1 MKLLN
6 EAVESFEIHEER
18 KDGEEPKYYL
28 EGIFLQA
35 NIRNRN
41 GRIYPMDVM
50 KPEVERYIST
60 YVNEGRALGELGHPC
75 FLQPFDILTKNGW
88 KPFEEIKVGDKVIG
102 SDENRKYV
110 ETTVTQKIDGEEYN
124 GDCYHFKG
132 SRIDSVVTAPHRFYC
147 LDRNDKMLVKTA
159 EELYNNSSHIR
170 IIKNIIPDEVDGET
184 ITLKGIDTPFYRN
197 HKVDPREDITFD
209 AKDFCRFLGFWLA
222 EGCLRRSKG
231 KSLGTCVMVSQNEGE
246 YADAY
251 IELIKRMGYK
261 PTITSKTTNPNGT
274 KNLSISFNDARVYK
288 FLEPLGNCYQKY
300 IPDEVKE
307 LSGASLI
314 ELIRW
319 FGYGDGRS
327 YTYSGEKSR
336 KNKNDIAKNIFTT
349 SKRLIN
355 DLYVVAIKSGLS
367 GKIREIEPDFDKD
380 YIFGD
385 HKIFGKNKHTLYL
398 YEISTV
404 SGIHLDRRFVTI
416 EKVPSSGKIY
426 CINTESHNFF
436 VRQNGMCWLT
446 GNCSAGN
453 TPNINLE
460 RVSHKIEKIWQD
472 GDYFKARALILDTP
486 YGKIAKELIKSGC
499 KLGVSSRALGSVIR
513 RNGTDYVGKDFR
525 LITAG
530 DIVWEPSAQA
540 AFPEGI
546 VEDVDWEFDEAT
558 GEWTKAIPEEL
569 DIDRLS
575 KMQAD
580 EFAEFLESLKNKHK

>member
-50 KPEVERYIST
+50 KPEVERYIQT
-60 YVNEGRALGELGHPC
+60 YVNSGRALGDLGHP
-75 FLQPFDILTKNGW
+75 
-88 KPFEEIKVGDKVIG
+88 
-102 SDENRKYV
+102 
-110 ETTVTQKIDGEEYN
+110 
-124 GDCYHFKG
+124 
-132 SRIDSVVTAPHRFYC
+132 
-147 LDRNDKMLVKTA
+147 
-159 EELYNNSSHIR
+159 
-170 IIKNIIPDEVDGET
+170 
-184 ITLKGIDTPFYRN
+184 
-197 HKVDPREDITFD
+197 
-209 AKDFCRFLGFWLA
+209 
-222 EGCLRRSKG
+222 
-231 KSLGTCVMVSQNEGE
+231 
-246 YADAY
+246 
-251 IELIKRMGYK
+251 
-261 PTITSKTTNPNGT
+261 
-274 KNLSISFNDARVYK
+274 
-288 FLEPLGNCYQKY
+288 
-300 IPDEVKE
+300 
-307 LSGASLI
+307 SG
-314 ELIRW
+314 
-319 FGYGDGRS
+319 
-327 YTYSGEKSR
+327 
-336 KNKNDIAKNIFTT
+336 
-349 SKRLIN
+349 
-355 DLYVVAIKSGLS
+355 V
-367 GKIREIEPDFDKD
+367 
-380 YIFGD
+380 
-385 HKIFGKNKHTLYL
+385 
-398 YEISTV
+398 
-404 SGIHLDRRFVTI
+404 
-416 EKVPSSGKIY
+416 
-426 CINTESHNFF
+426 
-436 VRQNGMCWLT
+436 
-446 GNCSAGN
+446 GN